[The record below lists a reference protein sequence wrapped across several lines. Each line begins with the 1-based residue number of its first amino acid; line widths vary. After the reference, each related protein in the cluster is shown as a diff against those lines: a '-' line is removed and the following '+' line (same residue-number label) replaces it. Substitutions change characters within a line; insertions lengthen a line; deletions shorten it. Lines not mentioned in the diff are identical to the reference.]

1 MIPARAPT
9 DNASPLSA
17 TVATSVPKRMSRLS
31 RTLDGTRRAGINR
44 VMWNL
49 TAQAAQGQGGGGF
62 GGGGFGGRGGGVAVA
77 AGTYI
82 VTLDVAGKK
91 LTKPVTVLED
101 VWMREER

>member
-1 MIPARAPT
+1 MAIGYYLKSAPGGEVKISIADAAGRT
-9 DNASPLSA
+9 I
-17 TVATSVPKRMSRLS
+17 

-49 TAQAAQGQGGGGF
+49 TAQPGQGGQPPAGF
-62 GGGGFGGRGGGVAVA
+62 GARGGAAAVA

-82 VTLDVAGKK
+82 VTLDVGGKK
-91 LTKPVTVLED
+91 LTKPVMVLED